1 MPQTIFDP
9 AARQAL
15 LARLNRLAPKTPAR
29 WGKFTAPL
37 MVSHLI
43 AAARMALGEIQ
54 VQPRTS
60 IMSFPPVRYLIIYV
74 IPWPKGTPT
83 APEMLSRVPESW
95 PEDVAT
101 LKALIERAAANQTGK
116 WQPHPAFGTLSA
128 RDWGALMH
136 RHVSHHLTQ
145 FGA

>member
-15 LARLNRLAPKTPAR
+15 LGRLDRLSPEASAR

-43 AAARMALGEIQ
+43 AAVRMALGEIP
-54 VQPRTS
+54 VKPRDT
-60 IMSFPPVRYLIIYV
+60 IMSFPPIRYLIIYV

-95 PEDVAT
+95 ASDMAV
-101 LKALIERAAANQTGK
+101 LKALIERAAANQAGP
-116 WQPHPAFGTLSA
+116 WQRHPAFGTLSPK
-128 RDWGALMH
+128 DWGALIH
-136 RHVSHHLTQ
+136 RHVAHHLTQ
-145 FGA
+145 FGC